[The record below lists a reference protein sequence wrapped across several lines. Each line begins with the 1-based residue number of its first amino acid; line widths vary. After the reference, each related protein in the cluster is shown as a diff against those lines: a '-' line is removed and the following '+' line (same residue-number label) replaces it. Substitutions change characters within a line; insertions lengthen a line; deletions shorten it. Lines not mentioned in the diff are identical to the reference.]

1 MNLDELRSV
10 QSKERQKD
18 SLQQLRDSFYQD
30 VAAYIADLRAERDRR
45 AERVDNPFGDDTV
58 RQLSDELDTAEEVA
72 EALYERRVGKVVKL
86 ASFAAADMSASE
98 EGMTTEEQAL
108 FDDLVDRIKQN
119 KASVLDVLAGESE
132 VAGVDS
138 ANSAAD
144 VDGANDAAP
153 TSSTATDPTPPS
165 PVADATETTTDDEPT
180 TIGDANAD
188 HTPSP
193 AADPAE
199 QQPAEQ
205 STDGDGMLADAMG
218 AATERGGASD
228 DTAAET
234 PARHATNGAT
244 NSDESTTKA
253 TRNDAEST
261 DAESGVPTTDGGSTT
276 AAAPTSETQTEARST
291 ATTPTQPSQ
300 STSQPPD
307 SNVST
312 TATPETASEPTESVT
327 QSADSVAQ
335 SAESATG
342 PAESATEPAES
353 ATGSATSATQSTAS
367 TVDDGH
373 AVDRPTGNTG
383 AETPSSTEGVSAD
396 TAASE
401 SIDRTTVRIT
411 EPVGTIL
418 GTDEREYT
426 LDKEDVVVLPAA
438 NAEAL
443 LSKNAAVE
451 IE

>member
-1 MNLDELRSV
+1 MLPDRSLV
-10 QSKERQKD
+10 T
-18 SLQQLRDSFYQD
+18 LF
-30 VAAYIADLRAERDRR
+30 AAERLPERLVLLFGILTGVLGIALAVTEFQESPQLDYHAYYFTGR
-45 AERVDNPFGDDTV
+45 A
-58 RQLSDELDTAEEVA
+58 
-72 EALYERRVGKVVKL
+72 
-86 ASFAAADMSASE
+86 
-98 EGMTTEEQAL
+98 
-108 FDDLVDRIKQN
+108 
-119 KASVLDVLAGESE
+119 VLDGKPFVGTAIHEGSLAGSFLTDKEYVYTPVTGPLFAPYGLFPKWQYGYVVNVAVLAATFYAVGHITIQYIERHGRRLARLDRWLILGFTLLSGHT
-132 VAGVDS
+132 VLGLYRGNVD
-138 ANSAAD
+138 
-144 VDGANDAAP
+144 P
-153 TSSTATDPTPPS
+153 
-165 PVADATETTTDDEPT
+165 
-180 TIGDANAD
+180 I
-188 HTPSP
+188 
-193 AADPAE
+193 
-199 QQPAEQ
+199 
-205 STDGDGMLADAMG
+205 MLLLISLGFLAIQ
-218 AATERGGASD
+218 R
-228 DTAAET
+228 
-234 PARHATNGAT
+234 
-244 NSDESTTKA
+244 
-253 TRNDAEST
+253 

-335 SAESATG
+335 SADSVAQ
-342 PAESATEPAES
+342 PAESATGPAES

-383 AETPSSTEGVSAD
+383 AETPSSEGVSAD